1 MCSSDLLNTTFDRR
15 FLDESHYYMAKY
27 SQIIFMA
34 DLISKEEIKDY
45 YQKYIQIANKK
56 KVVKSTYETTARYY
70 QTIGE
75 YKKAIAYIDS
85 ATQTD
90 HFQPVNLVPIL
101 NAKAGLYYKLNDYKN
116 AYLTLKESNKNRMS
130 DKSQKREQQMIEMQ
144 TRFDVNKLE
153 LEKSKLANK
162 NKQIA
167 LTGTFILLLA
177 AIGWSIY
184 QRTMVK
190 RLKKMHCALMT
201 AHEEVRKQ
209 SMKATE
215 SEKMKTAFLNS
226 ICHEIRTP
234 LNSIA
239 GFSELIFDES
249 LDTATRQEFRQL
261 IQSNSTALASL
272 MDNMLELSQLVSSEL
287 PLPVESTDVYGLC
300 VEEMAKLKET
310 LSKPN
315 IECIITGDK
324 DGMTA
329 QTNAFYLSR
338 VIGNLLSNS
347 AKFTESGTITR
358 ER

>member
-1 MCSSDLLNTTFDRR
+1 MGTVYSVSTTSPCLVPGFHLGIILITRR
-15 FLDESHYYMAKY
+15 ASL
-27 SQIIFMA
+27 
-34 DLISKEEIKDY
+34 SKSGWMPRITRAFA
-45 YQKYIQIANKK
+45 IANKK

-130 DKSQKREQQMIEMQ
+130 DKSQKRKQQMIEMQ

-190 RLKKMHCALMT
+190 RLKKFGSFA
-201 AHEEVRKQ
+201 
-209 SMKATE
+209 MKKL
-215 SEKMKTAFLNS
+215 S
-226 ICHEIRTP
+226 
-234 LNSIA
+234 
-239 GFSELIFDES
+239 S
-249 LDTATRQEFRQL
+249 LLFPCR
-261 IQSNSTALASL
+261 
-272 MDNMLELSQLVSSEL
+272 
-287 PLPVESTDVYGLC
+287 GL
-300 VEEMAKLKET
+300 LKN
-310 LSKPN
+310 P
-315 IECIITGDK
+315 
-324 DGMTA
+324 M
-329 QTNAFYLSR
+329 
-338 VIGNLLSNS
+338 
-347 AKFTESGTITR
+347 
-358 ER
+358 

>member
-1 MCSSDLLNTTFDRR
+1 
-15 FLDESHYYMAKY
+15 
-27 SQIIFMA
+27 
-34 DLISKEEIKDY
+34 
-45 YQKYIQIANKK
+45 
-56 KVVKSTYETTARYY
+56 
-70 QTIGE
+70 
-75 YKKAIAYIDS
+75 
-85 ATQTD
+85 
-90 HFQPVNLVPIL
+90 
-101 NAKAGLYYKLNDYKN
+101 
-116 AYLTLKESNKNRMS
+116 
-130 DKSQKREQQMIEMQ
+130 MIEMQ

-272 MDNMLELSQLVSSEL
+272 MDNMLELSQLVSSNYLFLWSL
-287 PLPVESTDVYGLC
+287 PTYTDYVLKKWPNLRKLC
-300 VEEMAKLKET
+300 
-310 LSKPN
+310 P
-315 IECIITGDK
+315 
-324 DGMTA
+324 
-329 QTNAFYLSR
+329 SR
-338 VIGNLLSNS
+338 TSNVS
-347 AKFTESGTITR
+347 SQAIKTE
-358 ER
+358 

>member
-1 MCSSDLLNTTFDRR
+1 
-15 FLDESHYYMAKY
+15 
-27 SQIIFMA
+27 
-34 DLISKEEIKDY
+34 
-45 YQKYIQIANKK
+45 
-56 KVVKSTYETTARYY
+56 
-70 QTIGE
+70 
-75 YKKAIAYIDS
+75 
-85 ATQTD
+85 
-90 HFQPVNLVPIL
+90 
-101 NAKAGLYYKLNDYKN
+101 
-116 AYLTLKESNKNRMS
+116 MS

-234 LNSIA
+234 LNAIV
-239 GFSELIFDES
+239 GFSGLIATASDEEEKKLYMDIISENNERLLRLINDIFD
-249 LDTATRQEFRQL
+249 
-261 IQSNSTALASL
+261 
-272 MDNMLELSQLVSSEL
+272 LSQIEAGTLNFEYSEFDANDLLRELEGMFKVKLFNNPSVDLICEDSVQSIIMYSERQRIIQVMANLIHNAIKFTKSGEIRFSCRMEGTDEVYFYVSDTGIGIPKEEQQEIFSSFKKLDREV
-287 PLPVESTDVYGLC
+287 PGTGLG
-300 VEEMAKLKET
+300 LT
-310 LSKPN
+310 LSQT
-315 IECIITGDK
+315 II
-324 DGMTA
+324 
-329 QTNAFYLSR
+329 Q
-338 VIGNLLSNS
+338 NLGGRAGL
-347 AKFTESGTITR
+347 ESEVNKGSTFWFVVPLIMDPYN
-358 ER
+358 

>member
-1 MCSSDLLNTTFDRR
+1 
-15 FLDESHYYMAKY
+15 
-27 SQIIFMA
+27 
-34 DLISKEEIKDY
+34 
-45 YQKYIQIANKK
+45 
-56 KVVKSTYETTARYY
+56 
-70 QTIGE
+70 
-75 YKKAIAYIDS
+75 
-85 ATQTD
+85 
-90 HFQPVNLVPIL
+90 
-101 NAKAGLYYKLNDYKN
+101 
-116 AYLTLKESNKNRMS
+116 MS

-190 RLKKMHCALMT
+190 RLKRKMHCALMT

-272 MDNMLELSQLVSSEL
+272 MDNMLEPVSLCQPPNCLFLWSLPTYTDYVLKKWPNLRKLCPSRTSNVSSQ
-287 PLPVESTDVYGLC
+287 
-300 VEEMAKLKET
+300 AIK
-310 LSKPN
+310 
-315 IECIITGDK
+315 
-324 DGMTA
+324 
-329 QTNAFYLSR
+329 
-338 VIGNLLSNS
+338 
-347 AKFTESGTITR
+347 TE
-358 ER
+358 

>member
-1 MCSSDLLNTTFDRR
+1 MIELHKQWNHLNTTFDRR

-56 KVVKSTYETTARYY
+56 KVVKKQLTRR
-70 QTIGE
+70 QQDIIRTIGE

-162 NKQIA
+162 TNK
-167 LTGTFILLLA
+167 
-177 AIGWSIY
+177 S
-184 QRTMVK
+184 
-190 RLKKMHCALMT
+190 H
-201 AHEEVRKQ
+201 
-209 SMKATE
+209 
-215 SEKMKTAFLNS
+215 
-226 ICHEIRTP
+226 
-234 LNSIA
+234 
-239 GFSELIFDES
+239 
-249 LDTATRQEFRQL
+249 
-261 IQSNSTALASL
+261 
-272 MDNMLELSQLVSSEL
+272 
-287 PLPVESTDVYGLC
+287 
-300 VEEMAKLKET
+300 
-310 LSKPN
+310 
-315 IECIITGDK
+315 
-324 DGMTA
+324 
-329 QTNAFYLSR
+329 
-338 VIGNLLSNS
+338 
-347 AKFTESGTITR
+347 
-358 ER
+358 

>member
-1 MCSSDLLNTTFDRR
+1 
-15 FLDESHYYMAKY
+15 
-27 SQIIFMA
+27 
-34 DLISKEEIKDY
+34 
-45 YQKYIQIANKK
+45 
-56 KVVKSTYETTARYY
+56 
-70 QTIGE
+70 
-75 YKKAIAYIDS
+75 
-85 ATQTD
+85 
-90 HFQPVNLVPIL
+90 
-101 NAKAGLYYKLNDYKN
+101 
-116 AYLTLKESNKNRMS
+116 
-130 DKSQKREQQMIEMQ
+130 MIEMQ

-249 LDTATRQEFRQL
+249 LTRPPDK
-261 IQSNSTALASL
+261 NSGS
-272 MDNMLELSQLVSSEL
+272 
-287 PLPVESTDVYGLC
+287 
-300 VEEMAKLKET
+300 
-310 LSKPN
+310 
-315 IECIITGDK
+315 
-324 DGMTA
+324 
-329 QTNAFYLSR
+329 
-338 VIGNLLSNS
+338 
-347 AKFTESGTITR
+347 
-358 ER
+358 